1 MTSLAS
7 FCSDFPFDN
16 KGEQFKSNYLDD
28 MSRLTLGGHLYHRQ
42 CPNTP
47 LCLICLETEIQIR
60 LRDSCHLLFL
70 LPFIQ
75 KNTSKSSIN
84 RKSEVSMR
92 VARACEFFVYFVIYR
107 FTTCVQL
114 STRFGDRGKIPRYGN
129 NVWFTRSNLR

>member
-1 MTSLAS
+1 MTALTS

-16 KGEQFKSNYLDD
+16 KGEQFKSNYLDG

-75 KNTSKSSIN
+75 KNTSKSSID
-84 RKSEVSMR
+84 RKSEVRMR
-92 VARACEFFVYFVIYR
+92 VARSCESLVHFIFCCLTACEQLN
-107 FTTCVQL
+107 TC
-114 STRFGDRGKIPRYGN
+114 FGNRGKIPRYGYH
-129 NVWFTRSNLR
+129 VWFSSPN